1 MRSKIK
7 TEAFL
12 ANLPLFSGLGPA
24 ELARLAAGTSR
35 LGLRRGEVLFRQ
47 GDPPTGLHA
56 VVYGRIALTVRLP
69 RGKERVS
76 AIIGAGRSFGEA
88 ILFLEKPYIVGAKA
102 LTDALVLH
110 VAKEAIFGEI
120 ERNPAFARRV
130 IAALSAK
137 LEATVAELDLL
148 AQGSGSRRFASWL
161 LHEAGPAESGP
172 VTVAL
177 PASKRA
183 IASRLNVSAEHLSRI
198 LRELSTEGLVQV
210 SGRSLHITDVGKLRA
225 WSEGAGP

>member
-1 MRSKIK
+1 MRGKIR

-12 ANLPLFSGLGPA
+12 ANLPLFSGLGAA
-24 ELARLAAGTSR
+24 ELARLAAGTTRIS
-35 LGLRRGEVLFRQ
+35 LRRGEALFRQ
-47 GDPPTGLHA
+47 GEPSTGLHA
-56 VVYGRIALTVRLP
+56 VVYGRLALTVRLP

-76 AIIGAGRSFGEA
+76 AIVGAGRSFGEA
-88 ILFLEKPYIVGAKA
+88 IMFLAKPYIVGAKA

-120 ERNPAFARRV
+120 ERNPAFARKV
-130 IAALSAK
+130 IAALSQK
-137 LEATVAELDLL
+137 LEATVGELDLL

-161 LHEAGPAESGP
+161 LQETRPAEGGAA
-172 VTVAL
+172 TVAL

-183 IASRLNVSAEHLSRI
+183 IASRLNVSPEHLSRI
-198 LRELSTEGLVQV
+198 LRELAAEGLVQV
-210 SGRSLHITDVGKLRA
+210 SGRTLHIGDVARLRA

>member
-12 ANLPLFSGLGPA
+12 ANLPLFSGLGAA

-35 LGLRRGEVLFRQ
+35 LSLRRGEVLFRQ
-47 GDPPTGLHA
+47 GDPSTGLHA
-56 VVYGRIALTVRLP
+56 VVYGRIALAVRLA

-110 VAKEAIFGEI
+110 VAKEAVFGEL

-148 AQGSGSRRFASWL
+148 AQGSGSLRFASWL
-161 LHEAGPAESGP
+161 LLEAKPAEGA

-183 IASRLNVSAEHLSRI
+183 IASKLNVSPEHLSRI
-198 LRELSTEGLVQV
+198 LRELTAEGLVQV
-210 SGRSLHITDVGKLRA
+210 SGRNLHIGDVARLRA
-225 WSEGAGP
+225 WAGAGQ